1 MPSYCNKCGNRI
13 STTNAKFCNN
23 CGAPVALTQV
33 TVKEVSKQSEDN
45 KVYIQK
51 DFGNQPSNV
60 EKDSVK
66 LPKHKFMSRK
76 IVFTFLAILTF
87 VILTVGI
94 KTIFFNMK
102 STLKDGTLSNDGVLV
117 DMKSVGLQNGEA
129 NLQKTNSTENDKI
142 SGLVSDLYVLEI
154 DKEITKSITIS
165 IPIKQPDSGTIM
177 LGVGMDYKD
186 NSDKT
191 FTVYRYVEA
200 KISNGIATASY
211 IPADY
216 DSGTVKLT
224 DNKAAKAM
232 GVRYAK
238 FGLFTRTSY
247 YKDKGTHFSVT
258 HPRAI
263 GKDGTEFLKESDLD
277 LLFRDMEEVYDMF
290 VGDLGYSYSK
300 RSVYPIQVHISN
312 LGSLDGAYDS
322 LSNIDNCNIYI
333 NSELLKSG
341 YSSNQ
346 TKVKSIFTHEFFHFV
361 QSNYT
366 TTSTDSDWLD
376 EATSTYFEWKE
387 NKGSNTLDALT
398 NTWFHIY
405 EGIFPEEDDPEQGY
419 ARMPLIQFLA
429 QKNEEEFIRKVYESK
444 VTSHEEWTKA
454 IKTATKMD
462 PYTYAGDFYESYLT
476 QKVESN
482 YNAGLIYSS
491 LVYGS
496 GVVEN
501 VDKVGQK
508 LNIVIPEL
516 DDIQTEIEA
525 EEYVPLGNT
534 QVSIDSYGAKLIGLN
549 VSKPADTSSMA
560 DDASLYISVDG
571 NADLRIL
578 ELTDNG
584 NTENMLQ
591 GNIIEGIN
599 KKYGWGYTH
608 LLLVTGL
615 HDSGKENYNIQI
627 EFFGGEQKSKVKP
640 IKNVIADFS
649 AETRPTSSPLDYLKN
664 AFVQAGTINFNY
676 INDGNFTMQVFPSSG
691 KLTDGYDIQRYS
703 LPGIALMGEIN
714 RSTLDKYG
722 RMGTVHGRYTV
733 KSETEDQRGKT
744 TTITY
749 AVDITGT
756 ISPSSKG
763 HLKMD
768 LTAKYNYDYADPD
781 IPDGKAERNTSL
793 LFKYEE

>member
-1 MPSYCNKCGNRI
+1 M
-13 STTNAKFCNN
+13 
-23 CGAPVALTQV
+23 
-33 TVKEVSKQSEDN
+33 
-45 KVYIQK
+45 
-51 DFGNQPSNV
+51 
-60 EKDSVK
+60 
-66 LPKHKFMSRK
+66 
-76 IVFTFLAILTF
+76 
-87 VILTVGI
+87 
-94 KTIFFNMK
+94 
-102 STLKDGTLSNDGVLV
+102 
-117 DMKSVGLQNGEA
+117 
-129 NLQKTNSTENDKI
+129 
-142 SGLVSDLYVLEI
+142 YVLEI
-154 DKEITKSITIS
+154 DKEITKPITIS